1 MSSEE
6 ILTDQ
11 ADAARPSEQ
20 EPAKKVVRRVT
31 RKKSPVV
38 AGSTDPSPPLVK
50 EGSRG
55 VCRTQKRGRPK
66 GSTGAKSPTGARV
79 TPKETAKSRTLATG

>member
-38 AGSTDPSPPLVK
+38 AGSTDVPADTPAAEKKQEELPS
-50 EGSRG
+50 
-55 VCRTQKRGRPK
+55 
-66 GSTGAKSPTGARV
+66 
-79 TPKETAKSRTLATG
+79 